1 MARAPLAFVVHP
13 ETLRRLP
20 SDALVVPLRPGVW
33 SDSRHP
39 RAERPENLIGS
50 ADAQAIEQETERIA
64 AEWWRA
70 AAPDAFLWRDIHLG
84 ECFSQT
90 LEMIVRDLLKTA
102 AFVDRAWEKHR
113 PGSVTTDAP
122 ALRDPSPPYPYF
134 EAIGSVLR
142 TRAIANGVPFD
153 LLPVEVTPRKSR
165 ASGSTLVAAYVARA
179 SRMARAVLRKGSVLL
194 AFGPYPESY
203 GPVANARRGSSGS
216 TVVLT
221 TEHAPMRA
229 RPRSRLF
236 VATLESFVESATR
249 KEIHSFVE
257 HATAAVDDLD
267 SSVIFGSRW

>member
-1 MARAPLAFVVHP
+1 
-13 ETLRRLP
+13 
-20 SDALVVPLRPGVW
+20 VVPLRPGVW

-113 PGSVTTDAP
+113 PGSVTTDAS

-153 LLPVEVTPRKSR
+153 LLPVE
-165 ASGSTLVAAYVARA
+165 
-179 SRMARAVLRKGSVLL
+179 
-194 AFGPYPESY
+194 
-203 GPVANARRGSSGS
+203 
-216 TVVLT
+216 
-221 TEHAPMRA
+221 
-229 RPRSRLF
+229 
-236 VATLESFVESATR
+236 
-249 KEIHSFVE
+249 
-257 HATAAVDDLD
+257 
-267 SSVIFGSRW
+267 